1 MDAREGL
8 WLLEEGS
15 VHLCPTSPP
24 FNCGKDYDG
33 YDDNQD
39 AIDYNDMMYDVFTGV
54 YRALAPGGRLAI
66 NIPTVI
72 KTNGETTL
80 PLNYYMNLLEM
91 IGFKFRDLIT
101 WLKANKP
108 EECLRL
114 CSTNWGTFGSP
125 KNPSVRSFNEFVLV
139 MYKKNRYLPG
149 KKKDGCK
156 TDLEA
161 KEFPIMTNS
170 VWCVPGR
177 SDPRHPAVFHPEV
190 VRRLIKLYTWK
201 EPPSLILDPF
211 AGIGTTLLVAR
222 DLGRRH
228 VGFDVSS
235 AYCDIAN
242 EDLAQAPPLVF

>member
-24 FNCGKDYDG
+24 FNCGKEYDG
-33 YDDNQD
+33 YDDNKEEL
-39 AIDYNDMMYDVFTGV
+39 DYKDMIYDVFCGV

-66 NIPTVI
+66 NVPTVI
-72 KTNGETTL
+72 KINGETTF
-80 PLNYYMNLLEM
+80 PIHDYMKILEL
-91 IGFKFRDLIT
+91 IGFKFRDLII
-101 WLKANKP
+101 WLKARKP

-125 KNPSVRSFNEFVLV
+125 KNPSVRSFNEFILV
-139 MYKKNRYLPG
+139 MYKGTRDLPG
-149 KKKDGCK
+149 KSKGKK

-170 VWCVPGR
+170 VWCIPGR

-190 VRRLIKLYTWK
+190 VRRLIRLYTWK
-201 EPPSLILDPF
+201 DPPSLILDPF

-222 DLGRRH
+222 DLGRRYI
-228 VGFDVSS
+228 GFDVS
-235 AYCDIAN
+235 AVYCDLAN
-242 EDLAQAPPLVF
+242 KDLTEAPR